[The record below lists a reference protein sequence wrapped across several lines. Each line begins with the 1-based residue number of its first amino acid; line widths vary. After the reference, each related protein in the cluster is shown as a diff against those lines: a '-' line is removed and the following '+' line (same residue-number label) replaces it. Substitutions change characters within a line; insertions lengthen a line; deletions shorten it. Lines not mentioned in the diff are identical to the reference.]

1 MNKFKLLSSSNTAQG
16 IKDSIKRY
24 FCNDKI
30 IFHKLKDHYLIYQQD
45 DDNDYIC
52 MKDYRV
58 IIQNNRLKFQIME
71 VKWINKLKH

>member
-1 MNKFKLLSSSNTAQG
+1 MNKFKLLSSSNTAKG

-30 IFHKLKDHYLIYQQD
+30 IFHKLKDHYAIYQQD
-45 DDNDYIC
+45 DDNDYIF

-71 VKWINKLKH
+71 VK

>member
-1 MNKFKLLSSSNTAQG
+1 MARIGIDCDGVLRDLIPC

-30 IFHKLKDHYLIYQQD
+30 IFHKLKDHYVIYQQD
-45 DDNDYIC
+45 DDNDFIC

-71 VKWINKLKH
+71 VK